1 MRPGFARVPAISA
14 VLIAIAHQ
22 FAGAPHA
29 TIPVDV
35 LRADWAR
42 HPGTSTVRA
51 LVHVRESAVDGL
63 TTRFERLRAQARPAP
78 CAAGF
83 AASSD
88 APVSGRESASLDTL
102 PGTAA
107 LLGTDDELGVPA
119 PSWRPT
125 TGAERST
132 TIDGYTTDSSGHR
145 IVSNEAIAA
154 RVRCVP
160 LERAGDAVSK

>member
-1 MRPGFARVPAISA
+1 MRPGFARIPAISA

-29 TIPVDV
+29 TTPVDV

-42 HPGTSTVRA
+42 HPASSTVRA
-51 LVHVRESAVDGL
+51 IVHVRESAVDGL
-63 TTRFERLRAQARPAP
+63 TARFERLRAQARPAP
-78 CAAGF
+78 CSADF

-88 APVSGRESASLDTL
+88 ARVNGRESASLDTL

-107 LLGTDDELGVPA
+107 LLGTDDEHGVA
-119 PSWRPT
+119 AGWLRPT

-132 TIDGYTTDSSGHR
+132 TIEERKTDGGGRPVAGNETTAG
-145 IVSNEAIAA
+145 

-160 LERAGDAVSK
+160 LERAGDSASK